1 MSTDTSVRQNW
12 EPLPQAPILDA
23 GSLQEKSL
31 QDLSEE
37 QAGDILNLVLVSS
50 TEDPTEFTSEL
61 ERKIIPV
68 GFGLSLADLNE
79 AFQSEYWT
87 RFGVGENAMTA
98 SLKIRNMIQK
108 LTDRG
113 QSDPASRVYY
123 RIDPDDTRNM
133 CDPEPN
139 QPANPPPYPFAQ
151 PANQPNNQQGGPNPQ
166 QESSP
171 AHPVTQSQHSAQ
183 NGAHNQVNSSNT
195 QLGSGPAHP
204 VTQSQYSAQNGAHN
218 QVNNSNTQQGSG
230 PAHPVTQSQHSAQNG
245 AHNQVNG
252 SNTQQGSGPAHP
264 VTQSQHSAQNGA
276 RNINAAE
283 TGTHHAAG
291 SRRLFSVRPKKVQHQ
306 VTPGF
311 TTFGEEI
318 HYIQPLGNGR
328 ANFVVKTP
336 DECYSLVDSS
346 ISGGSLA
353 IEAAKNACKPFT
365 TSDETKLKEY
375 QELVTR
381 GGQYGISFVAPA
393 QDPNRTVEAAV
404 SRSNLGKILKSP
416 RQAEHMIVQGLGVN
430 NQWQHLPTNQVLQI
444 SEISITV

>member
-1 MSTDTSVRQNW
+1 
-12 EPLPQAPILDA
+12 
-23 GSLQEKSL
+23 
-31 QDLSEE
+31 
-37 QAGDILNLVLVSS
+37 
-50 TEDPTEFTSEL
+50 
-61 ERKIIPV
+61 
-68 GFGLSLADLNE
+68 
-79 AFQSEYWT
+79 
-87 RFGVGENAMTA
+87 
-98 SLKIRNMIQK
+98 MIQK

-151 PANQPNNQQGGPNPQ
+151 PANQPNNQQGGPNTQ
-166 QESSP
+166 QE
-171 AHPVTQSQHSAQ
+171 
-183 NGAHNQVNSSNT
+183 
-195 QLGSGPAHP
+195 
-204 VTQSQYSAQNGAHN
+204 
-218 QVNNSNTQQGSG
+218 
-230 PAHPVTQSQHSAQNG
+230 
-245 AHNQVNG
+245 
-252 SNTQQGSGPAHP
+252 SGPAHP

-381 GGQYGISFVAPA
+381 GGQYGISFVAPGAWEASKKRLPFIVVGFYYVSA

-416 RQAEHMIVQGLGVN
+416 RQAEHMIVQGLGGESHWRLREALSFQLSMEAPLGATHINFPSQQPMAAPPNQPGPPDQRNQYHGVN
-430 NQWQHLPTNQVLQI
+430 SIPQRMATEWKEQVPWWSQKPQQASHQFPAQEFQSIPHQQTAGIYPQHMTEPVNWQQGFNYMAPAYQQQSLMMPYNPFHLVPQLQGLNPTQALPQDLP
-444 SEISITV
+444 SIGQPIQ